1 VILVDT
7 HTTIWLAEAPE
18 ELSKKAHE
26 AIRLERQIDGLAIS
40 DKTLWE
46 LAMVISRGRLVVR
59 TTMRDFLQVVERNF
73 TVLPITSAIAER
85 SVMFSDRYP
94 KDPTDRIIGAT
105 ALVHGVKLVTRD
117 KRIRASKEVD
127 CIW

>member
-1 VILVDT
+1 MILVDT

-18 ELSKKAHE
+18 QLSHRAHE
-26 AIRLERQIDGLAIS
+26 AIRLERKIDGVAIS

-46 LAMVISRGRLVVR
+46 LAMAISKGRLAVR
-59 TTMRDFLQVVERNF
+59 TSLIDFLRAVERNF

-85 SVMFSDRYP
+85 SMRFTDRFP
-94 KDPTDRIIGAT
+94 RDPCDRIIGAT
-105 ALVHGVKLVTRD
+105 AIVHGMKLVTRD

>member
-1 VILVDT
+1 MILVDT

-18 ELSKKAHE
+18 ELSPRAYE
-26 AIRLERQIDGLAIS
+26 AIRLERQIDGVAIS

-46 LAMVISRGRLVVR
+46 LAMAISKGRLVVK
-59 TTMRDFLQVVERNF
+59 TSLLDFLRAVERNF
-73 TVLPITSAIAER
+73 TVLPITSTIADR
-85 SVMFSDRYP
+85 SVRFTDHFPR
-94 KDPTDRIIGAT
+94 DPSDRIIGAT
-105 ALVHGVKLVTRD
+105 AVVHGMKLITRD

>member
-18 ELSKKAHE
+18 ELSPRAHE
-26 AIRLERQIDGLAIS
+26 AIRLERRIDGLAIA

-46 LAMVISRGRLVVR
+46 LAMAISKGRLAVK
-59 TTMRDFLQVVERNF
+59 TSLLDFLRAVERNF

-85 SVMFSDRYP
+85 SVLFTDRFP
-94 KDPTDRIIGAT
+94 RDPSDRIIAAT
-105 ALVHGVKLVTRD
+105 AIIHGMKLVTRD

>member
-18 ELSKKAHE
+18 ELSKRAHE

-46 LAMVISRGRLVVR
+46 LAMAISRGRLIVR
-59 TTMRDFLQVVERNF
+59 TSVRDFLQIVEQSF

-85 SVMFSDRYP
+85 SVLFSDQYP

-105 ALVHGVKLVTRD
+105 ALVHGMKLITRD
-117 KRIRASKEVD
+117 KRIRASREVD

>member
-18 ELSKKAHE
+18 ELSKRAHE

-46 LAMVISRGRLVVR
+46 LAMAISRGRLIVR
-59 TTMRDFLQVVERNF
+59 TSVRDFLQIVEHNF

-85 SVMFSDRYP
+85 SVLFSDQYP

-105 ALVHGVKLVTRD
+105 ALVHGMKLITRD
-117 KRIRASKEVD
+117 KRIRASREVD